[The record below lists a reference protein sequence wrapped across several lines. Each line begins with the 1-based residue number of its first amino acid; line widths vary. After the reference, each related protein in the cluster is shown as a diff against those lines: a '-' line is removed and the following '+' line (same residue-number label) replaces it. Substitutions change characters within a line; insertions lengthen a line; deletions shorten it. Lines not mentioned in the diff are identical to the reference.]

1 MAMAAR
7 PVPVVHQRQRQ
18 RRQQQQQ
25 RRSLPTACMSSASAA
40 LPTRAFRC
48 CAVTSSLCSLT
59 IVSSVWHTHYSLRIL
74 HTVHGRAFLFL
85 FLFATHS
92 HSHIAH
98 RHRHRAGLPASWAE
112 AGLTCYVRSAVYNTI
127 RSCTHPRRAQRYR
140 WLCRARSPRRCHGR
154 IAAYI
159 CCCLRLRTERFRR
172 DPQAGEVFLSWIS
185 SSHSGVAAQDDSAYP

>member
-1 MAMAAR
+1 
-7 PVPVVHQRQRQ
+7 VVHQRQRQ

-59 IVSSVWHTHYSLRIL
+59 IVSSVWHTHYAYCIPSTAVPSFSFSQR
-74 HTVHGRAFLFL
+74 T
-85 FLFATHS
+85 
-92 HSHIAH
+92 HIA
-98 RHRHRAGLPASWAE
+98 HRHRAGLPASWAE
-112 AGLTCYVRSAVYNTI
+112 AGLTCYVRSAVLCTI

-154 IAAYI
+154 IPAYI

-172 DPQAGEVFLSWIS
+172 DSQAGEVFLSWIA